1 VKSGQGHLGLRRDQ
15 RFIGID
21 RAENAYKSAN
31 YVQSKCHSIVPTIRP
46 YESLIPHR
54 RHKKIR
60 LSNDKRRAAWI
71 KTKPSRLHIISPN
84 HERGHMEREITLE
97 ELRIMA
103 QRAGLKLADDELQ
116 SLLPGIN
123 RLKKQAVELRP
134 LIALETEPAGIFR
147 AVSVSPK

>member
-1 VKSGQGHLGLRRDQ
+1 
-15 RFIGID
+15 
-21 RAENAYKSAN
+21 
-31 YVQSKCHSIVPTIRP
+31 
-46 YESLIPHR
+46 
-54 RHKKIR
+54 
-60 LSNDKRRAAWI
+60 
-71 KTKPSRLHIISPN
+71 
-84 HERGHMEREITLE
+84 MEREITLE

-134 LIALETEPAGIFR
+134 LIAIETEPAEIFR